1 MQIRDNANEPVEIL
15 RSANEKM
22 NKITVRGGKFYAFF
36 KRAFDIFSSLI
47 AIIVLSPLM
56 LIIGLIVKLTSRGS
70 MIYRS
75 KRVGKD
81 GKIFTMY
88 KFRSMYKDA
97 EQRLQELLDKNEVKG
112 GITFKMKNDPRVTP
126 FGRFI
131 RKTSMDELPQLFNIL
146 FGSMTV
152 IGPRA
157 ALPSEVEK
165 MNDYQK
171 QRMLV
176 KQGLSGEWQAHGR
189 SNTSFDEMIEMDL
202 SYIQDKR
209 SFWYDIKLIFVTIWS
224 VIVGKG
230 AE

>member
-1 MQIRDNANEPVEIL
+1 METRTNNDESKHQPCQID
-15 RSANEKM
+15 EKL
-22 NKITVRGGKFYAFF
+22 NTISVRGGKCYAFF
-36 KRAFDIFSSLI
+36 KRMFDIVSSLC

-56 LIIGLIVKLTSRGS
+56 LIIGFLVKITSRGP
-70 MIYRS
+70 MIYKS
-75 KRVGKD
+75 KRVGKN

-97 EQRLQELLDKNEVKG
+97 EQKLQELLDKNEVKG
-112 GITFKMKNDPRVTP
+112 GVTFKMKHDPRVTP
-126 FGRFI
+126 FGIFI

>member
-1 MQIRDNANEPVEIL
+1 MGPIGNNGESVQQSIQGI
-15 RSANEKM
+15 EKL
-22 NKITVRGGKFYAFF
+22 NTITVRGGKCYAFF
-36 KRAFDIFSSLI
+36 KRLFDIFSSLC

-56 LIIGLIVKLTSRGS
+56 LIIGLIIKLTSRGP
-70 MIYRS
+70 MIYKS
-75 KRVGKD
+75 KRVGKH

-88 KFRSMYKDA
+88 KFRSMYRDA